1 MRAKGAVRSKRTSG
15 VSEQANGRASGPVLT
30 FLFLF
35 VPDHS
40 AMWASSYWESTRD
53 QVRLTVPEEP
63 ATEDAYDD
71 DDGWLDYKAFFS
83 GGMEGNWRG
92 SLFQGKGG
100 VFF

>member
-1 MRAKGAVRSKRTSG
+1 MIRW
-15 VSEQANGRASGPVLT
+15 
-30 FLFLF
+30 LFSLCF
-35 VPDHS
+35 FPILAHS
-40 AMWASSYWESTRD
+40 ALASSSAASPKWASSYWESTRD